1 MNIEHGFVDLNLVR
15 MICLCK
21 LGRKMVNNG
30 ANFPK
35 VIMSWSTTRLDGG
48 IVNESG
54 QQLDCIA
61 GTQFPSSNP

>member
-1 MNIEHGFVDLNLVR
+1 MPLQTWQ
-15 MICLCK
+15 
-21 LGRKMVNNG
+21 KMVNNG

-35 VIMSWSTTRLDGG
+35 VIMSWSTMRLDGG